1 MYQKIV
7 FTLATVLATTVL
19 VFTSFSALIYVKTK
33 K

>member
-19 VFTSFSALIYVKTK
+19 TFTGLSALIYVKTK
-33 K
+33 R